1 MPARADA
8 RLAVVIPAYEA
19 AATVAEV
26 VAAARAVAPRAALY
40 VVDDGSRD
48 GTAAAAATAGA
59 TVLSHAANRGK
70 GAALATGISRA
81 LAGDAAVLVTLDADG
96 QHPAAEIPRIA
107 APVAAGTADLVLG
120 ARARGGGMPV
130 SRRLTNWLSAALAS
144 RIGGAAVADAQTG
157 FRAISRRLAEAI
169 RPSQTGYDFE
179 TAFLLAALAG
189 GYRVQ
194 TTPIPTIYRGTRSHF
209 RHWADTWRQ
218 ARVFAQYGRH
228 ILFGAR

>member
-8 RLAVVIPAYEA
+8 RLAVIIPAYEA

-26 VAAARAVAPRAALY
+26 VTAARAAAPGAPIY

-48 GTAAAAATAGA
+48 TTGPRAAGAGA
-59 TVLSHAANRGK
+59 TVLGHLHNRGK
-70 GAALATGISRA
+70 GAALATGIARA
-81 LAGDAAVLVTLDADG
+81 LADQADVLVTLDADG
-96 QHPAAEIPRIA
+96 QHPAGEIPR
-107 APVAAGTADLVLG
+107 VAAAVLAGSADLVLG
-120 ARARGGGMPV
+120 ARARAGAMPL

-144 RIGGAAVADAQTG
+144 RIGGAAVVDAQTG
-157 FRAISRRLAEAI
+157 FRAISRALADAV

-194 TTPIPTIYRGTRSHF
+194 TAPIPTIYRGARSHF
-209 RHWADTWRQ
+209 RHWRDTWRQ
-218 ARVFAQYGRH
+218 ARVFARYGRH

>member
-8 RLAVVIPAYEA
+8 RLAVIIPAYEA

-26 VAAARAVAPRAALY
+26 VTAARAAAPGAPIY

-48 GTAAAAATAGA
+48 TTGPLAAGAGA
-59 TVLSHAANRGK
+59 TVLGHLHNRGK
-70 GAALATGISRA
+70 GAALATGIARA
-81 LAGDAAVLVTLDADG
+81 LADHADVLVTLDADG
-96 QHPAAEIPRIA
+96 QHPAGEIPRVA
-107 APVAAGTADLVLG
+107 AAVVAGTADLVLG
-120 ARARGGGMPV
+120 ARARAGGMPL

-144 RIGGAAVADAQTG
+144 RIGGVAVVDAQTG
-157 FRAISRRLAEAI
+157 FRAISRALADAV
-169 RPSQTGYDFE
+169 RPSQAGYDFE

-194 TTPIPTIYRGTRSHF
+194 TAPVPTIYQGARSHF
-209 RHWADTWRQ
+209 RHWRDTWRQ
-218 ARVFAQYGRH
+218 ARVFARYGRH

>member
-8 RLAVVIPAYEA
+8 RLAVIIPAYEA
-19 AATVAEV
+19 AATVADV
-26 VAAARAVAPRAALY
+26 VAAARAVVPQAALY

-48 GTAAAAATAGA
+48 RTAAVAAAAGA
-59 TVLSHAANRGK
+59 VVLGHPANRGK
-70 GAALATGISRA
+70 GAALTSGIGRA
-81 LAGDAAVLVTLDADG
+81 LAERADVLVTLDADG

-107 APVAAGTADLVLG
+107 GPVVAGAADLVLG
-120 ARARGGGMPV
+120 ARARGGRMPL
-130 SRRLTNWLSAALAS
+130 SRRLTNWLSATLAS

-157 FRAISRRLAEAI
+157 FRAISRRLAEAV

-194 TTPIPTIYRGTRSHF
+194 TAPIPTIYRGARSHF
-209 RHWADTWRQ
+209 RHWTDTWRQ
-218 ARVFAQYGRH
+218 ARVFARYGRH